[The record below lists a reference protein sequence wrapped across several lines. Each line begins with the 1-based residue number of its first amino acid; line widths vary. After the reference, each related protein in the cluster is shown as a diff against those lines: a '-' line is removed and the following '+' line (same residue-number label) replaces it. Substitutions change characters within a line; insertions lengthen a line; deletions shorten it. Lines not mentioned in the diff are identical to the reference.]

1 MNKSPGHQKWPDHQ
15 VREVHLRERV
25 QATVAG
31 EVIADSRDVIRVEE
45 DGSPARHYFP
55 RSDVNLE
62 ALERTN
68 TTTECPFKGTAE
80 YFSLRTEGGELED
93 AAWTY
98 ETPYEEH
105 DALKE
110 RIAFYDDK
118 MPEIEVRPA

>member
-1 MNKSPGHQKWPDHQ
+1 MSKSPGHQKWPDHQ
-15 VREVHLRERV
+15 VREVHLRERM
-25 QATVAG
+25 QARVAG
-31 EVIADSRDVIRVEE
+31 EVIADSQDVIRVEE

-55 RSDVNLE
+55 GGDVNLE

-68 TTTECPFKGTAE
+68 TTTECPFKGTAG
-80 YFSLRTEGGELED
+80 YFSVRKDGGALKD

-105 DALKE
+105 EALKG

-118 MPEIEVRPA
+118 IPEIEVRPV

>member
-1 MNKSPGHQKWPDHQ
+1 MSKSPGHQKWPDHQ
-15 VREVHLRERV
+15 VREMHLRERM
-25 QATVAG
+25 QARVAG

-55 RSDVNLE
+55 RSDVNLK
-62 ALERTN
+62 ALERTD
-68 TTTECPFKGTAE
+68 TTTECPFKGTAG
-80 YFSLRTEGGELED
+80 YFSVRSNGGELKD

-105 DALKE
+105 EALKG

-118 MPEIEVRPA
+118 IPEIEVRAV